1 MTRIMSAAFP
11 MSSVTAVDGVSG
23 EMATPAFIPR
33 FWIFSMSGRGAA
45 EEKIRIDSDSLVEN
59 KSRSQVGML
68 SVLVASR
75 WKQYNEPP
83 ASAISSTH

>member
-45 EEKIRIDSDSLVEN
+45 EKRM
-59 KSRSQVGML
+59 G
-68 SVLVASR
+68 
-75 WKQYNEPP
+75 
-83 ASAISSTH
+83 